1 MTVQLVA
8 TYTKCKPSGA
18 AAGAV
23 PQPLPRRVLTK
34 PAAAVKNDGWDNEA
48 SDLVL
53 CTQ

>member
-1 MTVQLVA
+1 
-8 TYTKCKPSGA
+8 
-18 AAGAV
+18 V

-53 CTQ
+53 CTQVGGLVCLELTVG